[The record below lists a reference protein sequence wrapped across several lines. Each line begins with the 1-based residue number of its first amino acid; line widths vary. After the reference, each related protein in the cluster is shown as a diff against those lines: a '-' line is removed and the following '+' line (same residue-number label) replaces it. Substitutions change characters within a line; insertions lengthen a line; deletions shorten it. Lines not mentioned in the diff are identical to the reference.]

1 MATTHD
7 LYSSACNRCRSL
19 RSTVSVVCLIL
30 LVFGPS
36 SLSAQDMK
44 KVPLPFSPIGINC
57 LPWFVAKEARIYQK
71 HGIDVDPVF
80 IGASSAL
87 FQSMLSG
94 AADMAGS
101 GGPSVFSNVLQGG
114 HITNLTPI
122 APRSRQT

>member
-1 MATTHD
+1 METISV
-7 LYSSACNRCRSL
+7 LYSS
-19 RSTVSVVCLIL
+19 RSTCCKRLRNIAFIACLIL
-30 LVFGPS
+30 LLCGPS
-36 SLSAQDMK
+36 SLSAQGMK

-57 LPWFVAKEARIYQK
+57 LPWFVAKEARIYEK

-101 GGPSVFSNVLQGG
+101 GGPSVISNVLRGA
-114 HITNLTPI
+114 TSFT
-122 APRSRQT
+122 

>member
-7 LYSSACNRCRSL
+7 LYSSDFNRCRNL
-19 RSTVSVVCLIL
+19 RSTASVVCLIL
-30 LVFGPS
+30 LALGPS
-36 SLSAQDMK
+36 SSWAQGMK

-101 GGPSVFSNVLQGG
+101 GGPSVISNVLQGG
-114 HITNLTPI
+114 DIIHVT
-122 APRSRQT
+122 A